1 MGDLSFFYKSLYNVS
16 IKPKRIP
23 MRHLLIMLT
32 LLLSFAGCEDKEQFA
47 KEQASHDAQIA
58 QQARAELL
66 AELEAEKALKQKE
79 SQEKNETKL
88 SKMGVHM
95 DDGII
100 TIDTNKTKDFFRDLN
115 QKMAVHIKKI
125 SDDLEK
131 GIIETKEAGVEMN
144 EQHIH
149 IDLNKTQNLLQD
161 WGKQMQIFVQEF
173 EEVAQRL
180 ETNESNTTI
189 KGM

>member
-1 MGDLSFFYKSLYNVS
+1 
-16 IKPKRIP
+16 

-32 LLLSFAGCEDKEQFA
+32 LLLSFAGCEDKEQA
-47 KEQASHDAQIA
+47 AHDAQIA
-58 QQARAELL
+58 QHARAELL

-161 WGKQMQIFVQEF
+161 WGKKMQIFVQEF
-173 EEVAQRL
+173 EEVAQTL
-180 ETNESNTTI
+180 ETNESNTTT